1 MGSLPTI
8 NARQICAA
16 GYSYGISP
24 FQVVGNHSRE
34 KWQNISGYVR
44 YRANRILIS
53 LTIIAG
59 VIGVG
64 LLPFHRYLATGAAE
78 WERWHSV
85 TISNATALL
94 FLSVLSYTG
103 LAMWLVSS
111 ISKKPYILYPGFVI
125 VGLSAV
131 FVAQVLGAWTFPFNG
146 LKPE

>member
-1 MGSLPTI
+1 M
-8 NARQICAA
+8 
-16 GYSYGISP
+16 
-24 FQVVGNHSRE
+24 
-34 KWQNISGYVR
+34 
-44 YRANRILIS
+44 
-53 LTIIAG
+53 
-59 VIGVG
+59 
-64 LLPFHRYLATGAAE
+64 
-78 WERWHSV
+78 